1 MNIERIVNQF
11 QPMNI
16 YYLYRYSEAK
26 GLEISIYYYLE
37 VLFMNFAEIY
47 ETKKNIEKVD
57 AEIKRTDAFMK
68 AFYISYVLSFIA
80 TFLAA
85 VKLMGGAKK

>member
-1 MNIERIVNQF
+1 
-11 QPMNI
+11 
-16 YYLYRYSEAK
+16 
-26 GLEISIYYYLE
+26 
-37 VLFMNFAEIY
+37 MNFAEIY

-68 AFYISYVLSFIA
+68 AFYISFVLSFIA

>member
-1 MNIERIVNQF
+1 MNIERIANHSQLIS
-11 QPMNI
+11 I
-16 YYLYRYSEAK
+16 YYLYRYSEVK
-26 GLEISIYYYLE
+26 GLKISIYYYLE
-37 VLFMNFAEIY
+37 VKFMNFAEIY

-68 AFYISYVLSFIA
+68 AFYISFVLSFIA